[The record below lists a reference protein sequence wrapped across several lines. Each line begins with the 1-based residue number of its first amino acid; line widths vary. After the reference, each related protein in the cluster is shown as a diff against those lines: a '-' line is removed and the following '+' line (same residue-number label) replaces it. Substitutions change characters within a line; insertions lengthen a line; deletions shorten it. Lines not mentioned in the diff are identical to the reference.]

1 MHRIE
6 RTPRRLGPIL
16 APILGLMAMG
26 SLSAADL
33 SEAPACLI
41 ESIDALPAADPTLNT
56 QSNPASLQ
64 LLVTEPAE
72 TDPTLDPL
80 CVGDRLATLRLKLVP
95 GQTRSVIL
103 VSVSSVSIALQAAE
117 TSTAQDNEDNGAW
130 QVALRPVSVE
140 NEAHSAQMIELTVT
154 AGAGNSRGQQQSFR
168 LFEAKHSPARS
179 QDPALELVLESLEAE
194 RMFRDN
200 FKVEP
205 SVGQFSQRTRQSR
218 PADARAGRDVEN
230 ATRLSR

>member
-1 MHRIE
+1 MRRID
-6 RTPRRLGPIL
+6 RTPRRLE
-16 APILGLMAMG
+16 PILGAILGLIAMG

-33 SEAPACLI
+33 SKAPACLI
-41 ESIDALPAADPTLNT
+41 ESIDALSRSDPTMNT
-56 QSNPASLQ
+56 QSNPAPLQ

-80 CVGDRLATLRLKLVP
+80 CVGDRLDTLKLRLVP

-103 VSVSSVSIALQAAE
+103 VSASSVSIALQAAE
-117 TSTAQDNEDNGAW
+117 TSTAQDKEDNGVW
-130 QVALRPVSVE
+130 QVALRPVS
-140 NEAHSAQMIELTVT
+140 AQDQPRAAQMLELTVT
-154 AGAGNSRGQQQSFR
+154 AGANNRRGQQQSLR
-168 LFEAKHSPARS
+168 LFETEPAPER
-179 QDPALELVLESLEAE
+179 DKTPVLELVLESLEAE

-205 SVGQFSQRTRQSR
+205 SVGQFSQRNLQPG

-230 ATRLSR
+230 ATR